1 MRFENKVVLVTGG
14 NFGLGRGIAH
24 RFARKGAKIAIV
36 ARNEDRANE
45 VVQELIELGSEAV
58 FFEADVSTED
68 VVKDMINA
76 VVDGGG
82 IAGTA

>member
-24 RFARKGAKIAIV
+24 RFAREGAKIAIV
-36 ARNEDRANE
+36 ARNEERANE

-58 FFEADVSTED
+58 FFKADVSTED

>member
-1 MRFENKVVLVTGG
+1 MRFENKVVVVTGG

-24 RFARKGAKIAIV
+24 RFSREGAKIAIV
-36 ARNEDRANE
+36 ARNAGRPNE
-45 VVQELIELGSEAV
+45 VAQELIELGSEAV
-58 FFEADVSTED
+58 FFKADVSTED